1 MVANK
6 TTWFLKQRIQTGQ
19 ASVSI
24 AVSFLVSV
32 PLVLSTAL
40 TSAQAHD
47 AHSHADDTEYFIG
60 RDTLQVLTSGTYAGL
75 ENPNYNRLTFVYAH
89 REEDPTTN
97 HFHGIGA
104 YSYLGSQNSPT
115 ITSTNTNNRIPEP
128 YTQQSPLTLLPGTG
142 VFTGRLITT
151 PTNEEYSNLNI
162 QPVRSLQNSTEPENQ
177 YLFNSS
183 NSRWQGS
190 LEGATIGLQLV
201 SLSNGLNIADQSGS
215 NLFNSVGDIY
225 TIGSGDDFSFT
236 PTFWTDAAAPQGNYS
251 ATLKLIDLGTA
262 NNRTPLGESGT
273 FSFDFQVKPIPEPTT
288 TIGLGVVGL
297 LAFSLF
303 RHKKRTANRLG
314 SG

>member
-1 MVANK
+1 MLLSC
-6 TTWFLKQRIQTGQ
+6 FL
-19 ASVSI
+19 
-24 AVSFLVSV
+24 
-32 PLVLSTAL
+32 
-40 TSAQAHD
+40 
-47 AHSHADDTEYFIG
+47 
-60 RDTLQVLTSGTYAGL
+60 
-75 ENPNYNRLTFVYAH
+75 
-89 REEDPTTN
+89 
-97 HFHGIGA
+97 
-104 YSYLGSQNSPT
+104 SPT
-115 ITSTNTNNRIPEP
+115 
-128 YTQQSPLTLLPGTG
+128 
-142 VFTGRLITT
+142 RLITT
-151 PTNEEYSNLNI
+151 PTNEEYSNLNV

-236 PTFWTDAAAPQGNYS
+236 PTFWTDAATPQGNYS
-251 ATLKLIDLGTA
+251 ATFKLIDLGTA
-262 NNRTPLGESGT
+262 NNRTLLGESGT

-314 SG
+314 S